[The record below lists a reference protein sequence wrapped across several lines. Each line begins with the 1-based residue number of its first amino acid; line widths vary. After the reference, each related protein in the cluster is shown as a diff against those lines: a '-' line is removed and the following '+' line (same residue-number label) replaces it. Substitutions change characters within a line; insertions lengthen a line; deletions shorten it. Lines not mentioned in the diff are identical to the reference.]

1 MLLSIG
7 LALACIRRHDSRE
20 QQAPSLQMPSYNVIM
35 EGTVIDG
42 PTLRALQVAVD
53 DFFPES
59 SGPRACIDTPEAHR
73 YYALRRAE
81 VIYVAILQ
89 EPSHC
94 GRAHP
99 SLDAGARYAIGI
111 DGRILRRLLGREPD
125 LAVPEESGSLP
136 VVLDGGA
143 ADIDVTT
150 TPSAG
155 SGFPGLFKEA
165 GAPWN
170 EADKTLAQ

>member
-7 LALACIRRHDSRE
+7 LALGCVRHHAWR
-20 QQAPSLQMPSYNVIM
+20 QQLAPSLPMPSYDVIM

-42 PTLRALQVAVD
+42 PTLRALQVAAD
-53 DFFPES
+53 DFFPAS
-59 SGPRACIDTPEAHR
+59 STPQACIDTPEAHR
-73 YYALRRAE
+73 YYAVRHGE

-99 SLDAGARYAIGI
+99 SLDAGARYAIGV
-111 DGRILRRLLGREPD
+111 DGRILRRLLDGEPD
-125 LAVPEESGSLP
+125 FGVPEENGPEP

-143 ADIDVTT
+143 ADIDVTVS
-150 TPSAG
+150 PDAG
-155 SGFPGLFKEA
+155 SGFPGLAEDA
-165 GAPWN
+165 G
-170 EADKTLAQ
+170 TH